1 MLTDSVEGSFQLPN
15 EHSLRYIAV
24 EGPIAVGKS
33 SLAQALAENYGA
45 RLVREPLEDN
55 PFLARFYEEPQRY
68 AFTAQLSFLIE
79 RYRQQ
84 QELAQMDLFQ
94 QATVADYL
102 FAKDR
107 IFAEITLSE
116 DELALYDRI
125 YGLLDA
131 RVRQPD
137 LVVFL
142 DADIDV
148 LLRRLR
154 KRARSFEKRLGR
166 EYLEKLAEAYR
177 RFFHGYR
184 DAPLLVVNSSDI
196 DFVENGGDFT
206 DLVREI
212 DGMGQG
218 VQHYVPLGSN

>member
-1 MLTDSVEGSFQLPN
+1 LPN

-84 QELAQMDLFQ
+84 QELVQMDLFQ

-142 DADIDV
+142 DADTDV

>member
-1 MLTDSVEGSFQLPN
+1 LPN

-33 SLAQALAENYGA
+33 SLAQALAQNYGA

-116 DELALYDRI
+116 DELLLYDRI

>member
-1 MLTDSVEGSFQLPN
+1 MLTDSVEGDFQLPN

-84 QELAQMDLFQ
+84 QELVQMDLFQ

-142 DADIDV
+142 DADTDV

>member
-1 MLTDSVEGSFQLPN
+1 M
-15 EHSLRYIAV
+15 RYIAV

-84 QELAQMDLFQ
+84 QELVQMDLFQ

>member
-1 MLTDSVEGSFQLPN
+1 LPN

>member
-1 MLTDSVEGSFQLPN
+1 MPN

-33 SLAQALAENYGA
+33 SLAQALAQNYGA

-116 DELALYDRI
+116 DELLLYDRI

>member
-1 MLTDSVEGSFQLPN
+1 LPN

-33 SLAQALAENYGA
+33 SLARALARNYGA

-116 DELALYDRI
+116 DELVLYDRI

>member
-1 MLTDSVEGSFQLPN
+1 MPN

-33 SLAQALAENYGA
+33 SLAGALAQNYGA

-84 QELAQMDLFQ
+84 QELVQMDLFQ

-142 DADIDV
+142 DADVDV

>member
-1 MLTDSVEGSFQLPN
+1 MPN

-33 SLAQALAENYGA
+33 SLARALARNYGA

-84 QELAQMDLFQ
+84 QDLAQMDLFQ

-107 IFAEITLSE
+107 ISAEITLSE
-116 DELALYDRI
+116 DELVLYDRI